1 MSFDDD
7 YLDPAF
13 KSVQETQIRPKRR
26 EGTPLPSLTPKEKI
40 FNMGM
45 KLKRRNWKKDD
56 LNEQNALGYDN
67 NENYGELMPL
77 YVGVNGI
84 KNAKSRVETSGGRRR
99 RSTKRRI
106 SGRSRRSGRSGRSRR
121 SGRRRTQNRRRRH

>member
-26 EGTPLPSLTPKEKI
+26 EGTPLPSLTQKEKI
-40 FNMGM
+40 FKMGM
-45 KLKRRNWKKDD
+45 NLQKRNWKKDD

-84 KNAKSRVETSGGRRR
+84 KNAKSRVDTSGGRRR

-106 SGRSRRSGRSGRSRR
+106 SVRSRRSGRSGR